1 MRSRATLRAAGV
13 SALALGLATAFP
25 VTAGA
30 AGTVAFTI
38 KDDRVT
44 EASGMARDTTNKIYW
59 VVNDSGALG
68 VVYGVD
74 AKGKV
79 KGTLR
84 YNAFPLDAEAVAWSS
99 DRLYVGDIG
108 DNDEKRKSVRVY
120 YFDDPEPNDEARTYK
135 AWDFRYPD
143 GAHDAETLL
152 VSPSGRLYIATKEV
166 EGGLYRAPKKPS
178 TDGVNKLE
186 RVGDVPSTIT
196 DGVILPG
203 GDEIAYLTYAK
214 VVVVDEKTGDEKG
227 SADLT
232 GVSQAEALAVGLDP
246 ASVMVGGEGKSSKV
260 YAVPVPGA
268 PTPGATPT
276 SGDAGSD
283 EEPDD
288 TAAAPVARE
297 RGTFLAVGLAAVVAV
312 VAGVVVGVVR
322 RPG

>member
-30 AGTVAFTI
+30 AGKVAFTI

-44 EASGMARDTTNKIYW
+44 EASGMARDTKNQVYW

-84 YNAFPLDAEAVAWSS
+84 YNAFPQDAEAVAWNK

-120 YFDDPEPNDEARTYK
+120 YFDDPKPNDKTRTYK

-152 VSPSGRLYIATKEV
+152 VSPEGRLYIATKEV
-166 EGGLYRAPKKPS
+166 KGGLYRAPKKPS
-178 TDGVNKLE
+178 RDGVEQAQAGRRRPVHGHRRRGAARRE
-186 RVGDVPSTIT
+186 RRS
-196 DGVILPG
+196 
-203 GDEIAYLTYAK
+203 
-214 VVVVDEKTGDEKG
+214 
-227 SADLT
+227 
-232 GVSQAEALAVGLDP
+232 
-246 ASVMVGGEGKSSKV
+246 
-260 YAVPVPGA
+260 
-268 PTPGATPT
+268 PT
-276 SGDAGSD
+276 SRTRRSSWS
-283 EEPDD
+283 
-288 TAAAPVARE
+288 T
-297 RGTFLAVGLAAVVAV
+297 
-312 VAGVVVGVVR
+312 R
-322 RPG
+322 RPATRRARPR